1 MKFLRLFLSIY
12 VIFLASIYRC
22 IAEIAYFSRLQERV
36 INVRW
41 CCFCARLF
49 LLGHCRTPRVRTG
62 ALRPVQVVS
71 LLDTV
76 VVCIVGGI
84 CFSWSIWPSST
95 GSEPILFIVSL
106 LSLSNRGFMLSLS
119 TVFVRLSFSHNCLC
133 HCVLV
138 LVCNYPATH
147 PQVLTP
153 DGFSEEFF
161 NHLKVRY
168 NMKKG
173 LPEYSQ
179 LRAEIICIVRWG
191 LISPQRPQ
199 FER

>member
-1 MKFLRLFLSIY
+1 MTPSGPP
-12 VIFLASIYRC
+12 LALTSSV
-22 IAEIAYFSRLQERV
+22 E
-36 INVRW
+36 
-41 CCFCARLF
+41 
-49 LLGHCRTPRVRTG
+49 
-62 ALRPVQVVS
+62 VVS

-76 VVCIVGGI
+76 VHTLSRTFLRVMGFVALVRYRRLQRVENLC
-84 CFSWSIWPSST
+84 
-95 GSEPILFIVSL
+95 GSLFIVFL
-106 LSLSNRGFMLSLS
+106 FQIFNLCYRS

-153 DGFSEEFF
+153 DGFSEDFF
-161 NHLKVRY
+161 NLLKVRY

-191 LISPQRPQ
+191 LISPQRPH

>member
-1 MKFLRLFLSIY
+1 MAIITLRILSS
-12 VIFLASIYRC
+12 VGDA
-22 IAEIAYFSRLQERV
+22 
-36 INVRW
+36 W
-41 CCFCARLF
+41 PPP
-49 LLGHCRTPRVRTG
+49 GHLRR
-62 ALRPVQVVS
+62 LRPVQVVS

-84 CFSWSIWPSST
+84 YFSWSIWPSST
-95 GSEPILFIVSL
+95 GSEPMLFIVNL

-153 DGFSEEFF
+153 DGFSEDFF

-173 LPEYSQ
+173 FPEYSQ

-199 FER
+199 FES